1 MERIARYILIA
12 VFLIAAVA
20 CSFSLPRRDLR
31 ATGQVAGIALDEKG
45 GKLRAT
51 FELYDPGVDQ
61 PIGRSCEI
69 VSSEGEDMEECIK
82 NASRSTGKELYL
94 EDAAVLIINWDDAE
108 LLINKMLD
116 FYRTFKNEQMDLP
129 VFFVK
134 EQQAKD
140 VFSSKGKILSTQI
153 AKSAELLKKRH
164 TVRDFMNGE
173 GTCVWLKGEG
183 SYEIIS

>member
-1 MERIARYILIA
+1 MERITRFILIA
-12 VFLIAAVA
+12 AFLIAAVA

-31 ATGQVAGIALDEKG
+31 ATGQVAGIALDEKD
-45 GKLRAT
+45 GKLLAT
-51 FELYDPGVDQ
+51 FELYDPGIDQ

-69 VSSEGEDMEECIK
+69 VESEGEDLEECIK
-82 NASRSTGKELYL
+82 NASRSIGKELYL
-94 EDAAVLIINWDDAE
+94 EDAAVLILNGDDVE
-108 LLINKMLD
+108 RLINEMLN
-116 FYRTFKNEQMDLP
+116 FYRTLKNEQMDLP

-134 EQQAKD
+134 NQQAKD

-173 GTCVWLKGEG
+173 GTDVWLKGEG
-183 SYEIIS
+183 SYEIVS